1 MFTYPTRYDV
11 IVVGAGHAG
20 CEAAHAAARMG
31 ARTLLL
37 TLHLDTVAQMSC
49 NPAIG
54 GLGKSQLVREVD
66 ALGGLMGI
74 VTDYTGIQFR
84 MLNRSKGPAVQSL
97 RAQADRQAY
106 SQMMR
111 KMLQQTAGLD
121 LKQGMVTRVL
131 TDDRGVCGV
140 ETSAGV
146 IYEGRAVVVTTG
158 TFLQGLIHIGPVM
171 MPGGRT
177 GEPPAVGL
185 SQSLGELGHSVGRLK
200 TGTPPRLDGRTI
212 DYSVMQRQDGDERPS
227 AFHFMHETPPA
238 VVRAP
243 QLPCYVTRTTAVTKR
258 IVWENLDRAPLFSGQ
273 IKSVGPRYCPSFE
286 DKVYRFADKE
296 SHQVFIEPEGRETT
310 DVYPNGIS
318 TSLPFDVQV
327 ALVRSIPGLERAE
340 IIRPGYAIE
349 YDYCDPQ
356 GLLPTLES
364 KIVPGLFLAGQIN
377 GTSGYEEA
385 AAQGI
390 LAGINAAAYVQGREP
405 LILQRSEAYIGVMV
419 DDLVTQG
426 TNEPYRMFTSRAEYR
441 LLLRQDNAD
450 LRLTEYGRRY
460 GLIDDERY
468 EVFCRMRAAYEK
480 ELDLVRTRYY
490 EGKTI
495 AVHLADPQ
503 ITDERISALR
513 ALYADELPCK
523 DARAAAQV
531 LIECKYAGYIER
543 QRQQV
548 ERNKRMEEK
557 RIPAGLDYGRIP
569 GLRTEAKQKFTAV
582 RPVTLGQAGRI
593 PGITPA
599 DVALLAAWLHRG
611 GKREEGVE
619 DKRE

>member
-1 MFTYPTRYDV
+1 
-11 IVVGAGHAG
+11 
-20 CEAAHAAARMG
+20 AARMG

-106 SQMMR
+106 SALMR
-111 KMLQQTAGLD
+111 RMLQRSAGLD
-121 LKQGMVTRVL
+121 LKQGMVTRIL
-131 TDDRGVCGV
+131 TDDKGVCGV
-140 ETSAGV
+140 ETGTGV
-146 IYEGRAVVVTTG
+146 IYLARAVVVTTG
-158 TFLQGLIHIGPVM
+158 TFLNGLIHIGERM

-185 SQSLGELGHSVGRLK
+185 SESLRELGHTVGRLK

-212 DYSVMQRQDGDERPS
+212 DFSVMQRQEGDAQPA
-227 AFHFMHETPPA
+227 AFHFLHKVPPA
-238 VVRAP
+238 VTDRP
-243 QLPCYVTRTTAVTKR
+243 QVPCYVTRTTAETKR
-258 IVWENLDRAPLFSGQ
+258 IVEDNLDRAPLFTGQ
-273 IKSVGPRYCPSFE
+273 IRSIGPRYCPSFE
-286 DKVYRFADKE
+286 DKVHRFADKE
-296 SHQVFIEPEGRETT
+296 THQVFIEPEGRETT

-327 ALVRSIPGLERAE
+327 AMVRSIPGLERAE

-349 YDYCDPQ
+349 YDYCDPR
-356 GLLPTLES
+356 GLLATLES
-364 KIVPGLFLAGQIN
+364 KSVPGLFMAGQIN

-390 LAGINAAAYVQGREP
+390 LAGINAAAYVEQKEP
-405 LILQRSEAYIGVMV
+405 LILHRSEAYIGVMV
-419 DDLVTQG
+419 DDLVTRG
-426 TNEPYRMFTSRAEYR
+426 TSEPYRMFTSRAEYR

-460 GLIDDERY
+460 GLIDDARY
-468 EVFCRMRAAYEK
+468 AAFCRMREAYEA
-480 ELDLVRTRYY
+480 ELAVVRRRYH

-495 AVHLADPQ
+495 AAHFADPGLS
-503 ITDERISALR
+503 EEEAAALR
-513 ALYADELPCK
+513 ALYIDELPWNEE
-523 DARAAAQV
+523 RAAEQV
-531 LIECKYAGYIER
+531 RITCKYAGYIER
-543 QRQQV
+543 QAQQV
-548 ERNKRMEEK
+548 ERARRMETK
-557 RIPAGLDYGRIP
+557 RIPDVVDYGSIP
-569 GLRTEAKQKFTAV
+569 GLRTEARQKLSAV
-582 RPVTLGQAGRI
+582 KPMTLGQAARI

-599 DVALLAAWLHRG
+599 DVALLAAWLHH
-611 GKREEGVE
+611 GKGKEKGE
-619 DKRE
+619 